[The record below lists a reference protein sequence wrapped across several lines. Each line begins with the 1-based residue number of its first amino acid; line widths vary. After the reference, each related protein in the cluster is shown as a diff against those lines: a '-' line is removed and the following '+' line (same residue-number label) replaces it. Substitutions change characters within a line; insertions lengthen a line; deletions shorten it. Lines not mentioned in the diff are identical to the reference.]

1 MAEYWNQKAQT
12 HIPLLSFDRHNN
24 TDWLSWQQKARQ
36 KLVALLGELPVKVPL
51 DPEIVYSLREGD
63 IIRERVVFDV

>member
-51 DPEIVYSLREGD
+51 DPEIV
-63 IIRERVVFDV
+63 